1 MASQGNGRGLPATRS
16 GPTAGDSPLGLAG
29 KDCICFPPDEP
40 PDLELKAEIE
50 AARATSLPAARR
62 AFQQAGAE
70 NLPGAALCFDQSIS
84 NPEAWLARYSPQYLK
99 ALRASFPPD
108 CWPATELT
116 EPDGAVRFVLKDGAE
131 IHRTGPPREIYDYQ
145 TGKLVGWAGPRGRFV
160 PLEADSAA
168 AGASRSKMDDVEIL
182 DTNASSLRWQA
193 VQQTEFA
200 FLVSA
205 T

>member
-1 MASQGNGRGLPATRS
+1 
-16 GPTAGDSPLGLAG
+16 
-29 KDCICFPPDEP
+29 
-40 PDLELKAEIE
+40 
-50 AARATSLPAARR
+50 
-62 AFQQAGAE
+62 
-70 NLPGAALCFDQSIS
+70 
-84 NPEAWLARYSPQYLK
+84 
-99 ALRASFPPD
+99 
-108 CWPATELT
+108 
-116 EPDGAVRFVLKDGAE
+116 VLKDGAE